1 MPRTRKGDR
10 EKGEM
15 LANGR
20 PVIATAAEGTEVWSV
35 VEGRGINT
43 PPGDVSAFVDGI
55 LSLARSPERRAAL
68 GQSGRAYAEEYLGR
82 DKVLERFEAELL
94 RLVCG

>member
-1 MPRTRKGDR
+1 
-10 EKGEM
+10 M
-15 LANGR
+15 LAGMMESEM
-20 PVIATAAEGTEVWSV
+20 PAIATTAEGTEVWFV

-68 GQSGRAYAEEYLGR
+68 GQCGRAYAEEYLGR

-94 RLVCG
+94 RLVRG